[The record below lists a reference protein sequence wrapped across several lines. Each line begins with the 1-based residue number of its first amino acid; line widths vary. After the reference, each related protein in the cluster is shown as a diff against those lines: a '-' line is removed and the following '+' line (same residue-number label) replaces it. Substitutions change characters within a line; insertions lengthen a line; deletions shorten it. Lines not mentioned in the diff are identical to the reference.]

1 MKRKLPHF
9 RFPGFKIL
17 DRYILGKFLSTYFFA
32 IAMII
37 VVVVIFDYVEKIDNF
52 TETKAPLKAIIFDYY
67 LNFIPFFIN
76 QFSGLFTFI
85 AVIFFTS
92 KMAYQTEIVAMLSG
106 GMSFRRL
113 MWPYFLGALI
123 IASLSL
129 GLNLWLIPVSQRSCV
144 AFENQYIPR
153 KARFQYDKNIY
164 RQIEPGTFAYIRNY
178 SKESNQASFFSL
190 EEYES
195 GAMTASLEAAEV
207 RFNPETKRW
216 SARRYT
222 TRTFDSLGVETFTQ
236 HRNLD
241 TLINLDVN
249 ELGRTD
255 QLIKTMN
262 IVELNQFLEQ
272 QRSKGSDS
280 INIIQVE
287 QHARYAYPVGTFIL
301 TLIGVS
307 LSSRKGAGRHGTPH
321 RHRHCPL
328 LLVYPLHPL
337 LRGVCQERY
346 AAALDRCLDTEHTL
360 PLYRCLSLSQ
370 STEIMSPQLEDIV
383 RKVRSDERIA
393 PAEALVL
400 WHEAPLWLLG
410 ELAARRKERVSGD
423 KVYFNRN
430 FHIEPTNLCVFN
442 CNFCSYRR
450 PKGSPEAWDYSLE
463 EVERIARDHAGQ
475 GVTEVHIVGG
485 VHPEHDLYYYV
496 EMIRRVKAIL
506 PEATVKAFTAIE
518 LSYMI
523 RKAGLTIDEGLR
535 LLRSAGMEAIPGGG
549 AEIFDEELRARICPD
564 KGSTAEWF
572 EVHAAAHRLGIP
584 TNATILYGHIECVEH
599 RIDHLDRLRSQQDL
613 TGGFNAFIPLKY
625 RNFGNRMS
633 EIGEV
638 SVTEDLRMLAISRI
652 YLDNI
657 PHIKAYWVMYGKAT
671 TELAL
676 AFGADDIDGTIDDTT
691 KIYSMAGADDQR
703 PAMTTEE
710 MRRIVAAAGYRA
722 VERDTFYREIG

>member
-1 MKRKLPHF
+1 
-9 RFPGFKIL
+9 
-17 DRYILGKFLSTYFFA
+17 
-32 IAMII
+32 
-37 VVVVIFDYVEKIDNF
+37 
-52 TETKAPLKAIIFDYY
+52 
-67 LNFIPFFIN
+67 
-76 QFSGLFTFI
+76 
-85 AVIFFTS
+85 
-92 KMAYQTEIVAMLSG
+92 
-106 GMSFRRL
+106 
-113 MWPYFLGALI
+113 
-123 IASLSL
+123 
-129 GLNLWLIPVSQRSCV
+129 
-144 AFENQYIPR
+144 
-153 KARFQYDKNIY
+153 
-164 RQIEPGTFAYIRNY
+164 
-178 SKESNQASFFSL
+178 
-190 EEYES
+190 
-195 GAMTASLEAAEV
+195 
-207 RFNPETKRW
+207 
-216 SARRYT
+216 
-222 TRTFDSLGVETFTQ
+222 
-236 HRNLD
+236 
-241 TLINLDVN
+241 
-249 ELGRTD
+249 
-255 QLIKTMN
+255 
-262 IVELNQFLEQ
+262 
-272 QRSKGSDS
+272 
-280 INIIQVE
+280 
-287 QHARYAYPVGTFIL
+287 
-301 TLIGVS
+301 
-307 LSSRKGAGRHGTPH
+307 
-321 RHRHCPL
+321 
-328 LLVYPLHPL
+328 
-337 LRGVCQERY
+337 
-346 AAALDRCLDTEHTL
+346 
-360 PLYRCLSLSQ
+360 
-370 STEIMSPQLEDIV
+370 MSPQLEDIV

-691 KIYSMAGADDQR
+691 KIYSMAGADDYGGDAPHR
-703 PAMTTEE
+703 RGSRLPGRRTRHLLPRNRITRLPETDETDRSVPARQGRSPNINDRT
-710 MRRIVAAAGYRA
+710 IPCWNN
-722 VERDTFYREIG
+722 